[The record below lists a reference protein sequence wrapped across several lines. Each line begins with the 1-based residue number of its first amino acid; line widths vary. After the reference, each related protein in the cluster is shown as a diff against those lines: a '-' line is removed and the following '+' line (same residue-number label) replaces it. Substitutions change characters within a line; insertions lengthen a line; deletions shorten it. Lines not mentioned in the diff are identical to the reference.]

1 MLPMKDGQQ
10 SEEGNELL
18 GRLRATLSK
27 LPLEN
32 YMTLALIIYHLRR

>member
-1 MLPMKDGQQ
+1 MKDGQQ
-10 SEEGNELL
+10 SEEGRELL
-18 GRLRATLSK
+18 RRLKATLSE